1 MTALPTLLL
10 LLLAPAI
17 GSFLAV
23 LVDRLPRG
31 EDVVARPSHCRS
43 CGARLGWRE
52 LVPLLS
58 YPIQRG
64 RCRHCGTAFPGWLW
78 LMEVAALGL
87 AVLALLRGGSDWQVW
102 CSAGLLWLLLALAVC
117 DLIWFRLPD
126 ALTAALAALCLG
138 AALAQGVFV
147 QALAG
152 GLLGMG
158 SFLALRLGYKA
169 LRRREGLGLG
179 DVKLMAG
186 LGALTGPFDLPLLVL
201 VAAVGALCVTFALH
215 RTLKGD
221 LALPFGSALSGAG
234 ALLWLFE
241 KTLL

>member
-31 EDVVARPSHCRS
+31 EDVITQPSRCRS
-43 CGARLGWRE
+43 CDTPLRWRD

-58 YPIQRG
+58 YPVQRG
-64 RCRHCGTAFPGWLW
+64 RCRYCGVALPGWLW
-78 LMEVAALGL
+78 LMELAALGL
-87 AVLALLRGGSDWQVW
+87 AVLALLRGGTAWEIW
-102 CSAGLLWLLLALAVC
+102 CSAGLLWLLLALAVS
-117 DLIWFRLPD
+117 DLLWFRLPD

-147 QALAG
+147 EALAG
-152 GLLGMG
+152 GLLGSG

-169 LRRREGLGLG
+169 LRGREGLGMG

-201 VAAVGALCVTFALH
+201 VAALGALSVTLGLH
-215 RTLKGD
+215 RQLKGD
-221 LALPFGSALSGAG
+221 LALPFGTALSGAA